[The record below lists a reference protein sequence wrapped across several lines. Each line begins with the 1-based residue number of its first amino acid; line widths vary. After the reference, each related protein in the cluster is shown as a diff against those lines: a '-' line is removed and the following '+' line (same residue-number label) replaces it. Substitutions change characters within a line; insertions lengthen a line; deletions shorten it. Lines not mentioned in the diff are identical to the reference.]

1 MSDIAIQ
8 LDGIT
13 KHFRRFRSPGL
24 RALNALGI
32 PVPAGS
38 FDTFTALESVSL
50 TVRQGEKVALIG
62 RNGAGKTTLLRL
74 ISKQIQPDSG
84 HIRVA
89 GNLEALMEL
98 GTGFHPDFNALQ
110 NIRSALA
117 YQGVSGAKV
126 AQLEAQIIDFAEL
139 DDFIMR
145 PVREY
150 STGMYARLAFAVAT
164 SIEPD
169 ILIID
174 EILGAGDAYFV
185 GKSIQRM
192 KELTSQGAT
201 VLFVSHD
208 MSAVQMLC
216 DRGVWIDGGR
226 VREDSDVLSVSKAYN
241 AFIREEEEVRLRMR
255 SMTLS
260 RSTVREVMK
269 GEACEIYRF
278 VGEDLHVPKKPFLLS
293 GVRFRAGA
301 TPWQTMS
308 LSNLDDTSRIID
320 EPGSTDWSRLAVQ
333 GGKLSRAFS
342 QQGGRFKHAPFQ
354 IDWRG
359 LPSHDRKI
367 ELTTRGSPSSD
378 IAFERFDADLGRYE
392 RLGTIAKDANWSTRV
407 FDVPASQS
415 SRQSIRETASFELEP
430 LASID
435 RYGDGDTRI
444 VGFAFFDSEM
454 RRRHTLVSGEAAAAV
469 LRFEVERPVT
479 NPVGVVAIYRPDGTC
494 AMQVFSNRLG
504 DELGVLQAS
513 GLLRVRFTPLLL
525 GPGDYIVSVALF
537 KALPLSSGIEPPA
550 YDLHDRCYA
559 LKVLPPAGIAVEIGT
574 VNQPASWDVLNDR
587 NE

>member
-8 LDGIT
+8 LDGVV

-38 FDTFTALESVSL
+38 YDTFTALESISL
-50 TVRQGEKVALIG
+50 TVNRGEKVALIG

-74 ISKQIQPDSG
+74 ISKQIQPDAG
-84 HIRVA
+84 RIQVV
-89 GNLEALMEL
+89 GNLQALMEL

-139 DDFIMR
+139 DDFITR

-164 SIEPD
+164 AIEPD

-226 VREDSDVLSVSKAYN
+226 IREDSDVLSVSKSYS

-260 RSTVREVMK
+260 RSAVREAMK
-269 GEACEIYRF
+269 GEAFEIYRF
-278 VGEDLHVPKKPFLLS
+278 IGGDLEVPKKPFLLAD
-293 GVRFRAGA
+293 VRFRSGA

-308 LSNLDDTSRIID
+308 LSDYEGSSRIID
-320 EPGSTDWSRLAVQ
+320 EPGATDWSRVSLQ
-333 GGKLSRAFS
+333 KGRLSRGFARH
-342 QQGGRFKHAPFQ
+342 GGRFKHAPFQ

-359 LPSHDRKI
+359 LPIHDRKI

-378 IAFERFDADLGRYE
+378 ISFERYNAALGSYE
-392 RLGTIAKDANWSTRV
+392 RLGLIEKNTDWATRL
-407 FDVPASQS
+407 FDIPAAEPLQ
-415 SRQSIRETASFELEP
+415 QPARETASFELEP
-430 LASID
+430 LQSVD
-435 RYGDGDTRI
+435 RYGDGDARI
-444 VGFAFFDSEM
+444 LGFAFFDTEM
-454 RRRHTLVSGEAAAAV
+454 RRRHTLVSGEDAAAV
-469 LRFEVERPVT
+469 MRFEPQRPVKS
-479 NPVGVVAIYRPDGTC
+479 PVGVVAIYRPDGTC
-494 AMQVFSNRLG
+494 AMQVSSNRHGDDLG
-504 DELGVLQAS
+504 LLKTTGW
-513 GLLRVRFTPLLL
+513 LRVRFNPLLL

-537 KALPLSSGIEPPA
+537 KELPLSSGIEPPA

-559 LKVLPPAGIAVEIGT
+559 LKVLPPAGMAVEIGT
-574 VNQPASWDVLNDR
+574 VNQPASWDVLDDR